1 MELAHE
7 VPGGRSDP
15 GVDGHIRRLVQSLS
29 LLADLSRAD
38 VLVMLPDGDNFSVV
52 AHVRPINARTVYPID
67 QVGMVMMPDHRPL
80 VTHAFTTG
88 EIVDGGVWLRQHQR
102 WIRTLI
108 VPIRHNGRIVG
119 ILAREFLPHIEE
131 MPGDLELI
139 SFATFRRLA
148 SMIAAGS
155 FPFGVE
161 TRVHDHPPRVGDGVM
176 MFDRSG
182 RLEYASP
189 NALTVMRQVGATH
202 VNVGQ
207 RLGDMGIDAPGIRQ
221 AFSNRLS
228 YTDEME
234 VGRSVL
240 STWCLPL
247 LNDDVVTGALVL
259 VRNISE
265 LRQRDRLL
273 MTKDATI
280 AEIHHRVKN
289 SLQTISSL
297 LHLQSRRVDSTDAQA
312 ALRESARRI
321 RSIGVVHELL
331 SRRTDDE
338 VEFEE
343 ILRTLTTVI
352 RDSLLDPAHP
362 VEFHIR
368 SDGLVLPN
376 SMITSLSLV
385 VSELLQNAIDHAQCT
400 TVTIGISTE
409 PDHVELVI
417 SDNGIGF
424 SSVNASASGGPSGEE
439 RLGLTIVRTIVESEL
454 RGDLFISD
462 NNPGALIRVQV
473 PLYAGADAAV

>member
-1 MELAHE
+1 MDSTEALDR
-7 VPGGRSDP
+7 GRIEP
-15 GVDGHIRRLVQSLS
+15 GVEGHLRRLVQSIS

-38 VLVMLPDGDNFSVV
+38 VLVMRPDESGFAVI
-52 AHVRPINARTVYPID
+52 AHVRPINSRTVYPVD
-67 QVGMVMMPDHRPL
+67 QVDTVMKAEDRPL
-80 VTHAFTTG
+80 VAHAFESG
-88 EIVDGGVWLRQHQR
+88 EIVDGGAWLSDRQR

-108 VPIRHNGRIVG
+108 VPVRHRGRVVAV
-119 ILAREFLPHIEE
+119 LAREFLPHIEE

-155 FPFGVE
+155 FPFGVD

-176 MFDRSG
+176 MFDRAG

-189 NALTVMRQVGATH
+189 NALTVMRQVGATQ

-221 AFSNRLS
+221 AYSNRLS
-228 YTDEME
+228 YTDEVE

-247 LNDDVVTGALVL
+247 LSEDVVTGALVL

-338 VEFEE
+338 VAFEE
-343 ILRTLTTVI
+343 ILRTLTMVI
-352 RDSLLDPAHP
+352 RDSLLDPSKP
-362 VEFHIR
+362 VDFVIR
-368 SDGLVLPN
+368 SDGAVLPN
-376 SMITSLSLV
+376 GMITSMSLV
-385 VSELLQNAIDHAQCT
+385 VSELLQNAIDHAECSS
-400 TVTIGISTE
+400 VTIGISTE
-409 PDHVELVI
+409 PDCVELVI
-417 SDNGIGF
+417 ADNGVGF
-424 SSVNASASGGPSGEE
+424 AAAKAASGGSGTGEE
-439 RLGLTIVRTIVESEL
+439 RLGLTIVRTIIESEL
-454 RGDLFISD
+454 RGDLFIGE
-462 NNPGALIRVQV
+462 NNPGALVRVRV
-473 PLYAGADAAV
+473 PLYASGDTEV